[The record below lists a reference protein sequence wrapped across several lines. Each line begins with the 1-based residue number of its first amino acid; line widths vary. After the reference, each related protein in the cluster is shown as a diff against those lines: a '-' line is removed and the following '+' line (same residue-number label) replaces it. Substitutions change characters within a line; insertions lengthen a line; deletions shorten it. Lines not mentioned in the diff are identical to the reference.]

1 MFVWIPL
8 SLPSRLHA
16 SCVILPSNLQPHL
29 TGVLDT
35 CCLLSSLSFLSV
47 LLSVYVLVIWAGMLL
62 LRVVLPPVLTG
73 TLFFQ
78 KEMKHVANWCYV
90 RSVTLYIWQ
99 TPGQYNK
106 GEIYLLRIMLLIAEN
121 DWEEKKAARLQL
133 ETDLWMKRP
142 QNGSCFFSVL
152 FVLFWCFTFLFFS
165 LKVLIKSRLRLSYL
179 FHLTWDEEIKW
190 NEKEINAPWI
200 IFLLMLNIW
209 IESFN

>member
-1 MFVWIPL
+1 
-8 SLPSRLHA
+8 
-16 SCVILPSNLQPHL
+16 
-29 TGVLDT
+29 
-35 CCLLSSLSFLSV
+35 
-47 LLSVYVLVIWAGMLL
+47 MLL
-62 LRVVLPPVLTG
+62 LRVVLPPVLSG

-78 KEMKHVANWCYV
+78 KEMKHVVNWCYV

-106 GEIYLLRIMLLIAEN
+106 
-121 DWEEKKAARLQL
+121 W
-133 ETDLWMKRP
+133 ETDISIKNYAADCRKRLRRKNDSKTTVRNRQICGWMVRKPP

-152 FVLFWCFTFLFFS
+152 FVLFWCFIFS
-165 LKVLIKSRLRLSYL
+165 LKVLIKSLPHLRLSYL
-179 FHLTWDEEIKW
+179 LHLTWDEEIKW